1 MKRAIDVINRALEE
15 IGVSEYPPN
24 SNNVKYNTAYYGH
37 PVSGS
42 DYPWCAVFIWWILT
56 SCEINTIKT
65 ASCMALADWFKSESR
80 WHTTPQIGDVVF
92 FKFNTNSR
100 WTNHVGLVVDV
111 KGDEIT
117 TIEGNTS
124 INSDDN
130 GGCVQKRKR
139 SKNIVGYGRPYYADD
154 SQNKIPVTDSN
165 EKPVLKRGSKGKYV
179 KAWQEYLLTCGID
192 VGRYGADGD
201 YGAFTERAVKLYQRV
216 MGLPVTGVIDADDW
230 NSVGKYKL

>member
-1 MKRAIDVINRALEE
+1 MKKAIDVINRALEE
-15 IGVSEYPPN
+15 VGISEYPPN

-42 DYPWCAVFIWWILT
+42 AYPWCAVFVWWILT
-56 SCEINTIKT
+56 ACEIKTIKT

-100 WTNHVGLVVDV
+100 WTNHVGLVIDV
-111 KGDEIT
+111 KGSEIT

-124 INSDDN
+124 LNSDSN

-154 SQNKIPVTDSN
+154 PQNKIPVSDNN

-201 YGAFTERAVKLYQRV
+201 YGAYTERAVKLYQRV
-216 MGLPVTGVIDADDW
+216 MGLPVTGVIDTDDW